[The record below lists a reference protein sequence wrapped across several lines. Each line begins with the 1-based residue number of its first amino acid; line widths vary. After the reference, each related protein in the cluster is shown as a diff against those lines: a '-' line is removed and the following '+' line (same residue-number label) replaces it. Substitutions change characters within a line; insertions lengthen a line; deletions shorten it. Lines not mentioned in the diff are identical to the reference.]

1 MTALALRVEAPMV
14 TLRNPLAREFAESFS
29 VPPPSTVYG
38 MLLSMVGEEHR
49 RRHAGV
55 ELALAMLSE
64 PAISVVLRTV
74 WRIKVANASPGSQ
87 ANRRMDFQE
96 VLTDVRFAVWVDS
109 TRERTPGPTLED
121 RLRVA
126 LDRPSEISRYG
137 GLSLGESRDLVD
149 TVCPLRVR
157 PGEQARWLM
166 PDVAGGAGSAR
177 VAGSRRGRL
186 HPLGTLSRRARRAHG
201 GVRPRALRL
210 HRAHVARHRRG
221 DAFGRC
227 WLVRGPGGPGAR
239 VGRPGARPGQ
249 PRARRGGPSARQAVS
264 RAAGGAAPCAAGPVR
279 SAAG

>member
-1 MTALALRVEAPMV
+1 MSVLALRVEAPMV

-87 ANRRMDFQE
+87 PNRRMDFQE

-109 TRERTPGPTLED
+109 TRERNPGPTLED

-126 LDRPSEISRYG
+126 LDRPAEVSRYG

-157 PGEQARWLM
+157 PGERARWLM
-166 PDVAGGAGSAR
+166 PDVAGAQALPVWPDH
-177 VAGSRRGRL
+177 VAGASTRW
-186 HPLGTLSRRARRAHG
+186 ARFREE
-201 GVRPRALRL
+201 
-210 HRAHVARHRRG
+210 
-221 DAFGRC
+221 
-227 WLVRGPGGPGAR
+227 
-239 VGRPGARPGQ
+239 
-249 PRARRGGPSARQAVS
+249 
-264 RAAGGAAPCAAGPVR
+264 RAALTEVCDHAHFVSIAPD
-279 SAAG
+279 